1 MDTKPGYKTTEFW
14 LSLLATLLGFLL
26 ASGAMDAAPAD
37 SWIAKLVG
45 GVVAVLATLGYS
57 ASRETTSV
65 ARLFLPIF
73 FFSVKMRQRTLFALA
88 WRLLSMTSPTAL
100 Q

>member
-1 MDTKPGYKTTEFW
+1 MNETKAGYKTTEFW

-57 ASRETTSV
+57 ASRAKVKSETSGDG
-65 ARLFLPIF
+65 
-73 FFSVKMRQRTLFALA
+73 
-88 WRLLSMTSPTAL
+88 TA
-100 Q
+100 